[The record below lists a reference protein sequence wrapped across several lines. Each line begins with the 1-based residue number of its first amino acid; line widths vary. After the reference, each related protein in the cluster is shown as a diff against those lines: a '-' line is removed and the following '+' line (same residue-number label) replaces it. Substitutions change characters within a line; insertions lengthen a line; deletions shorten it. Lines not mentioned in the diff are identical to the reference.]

1 MRIRLAAA
9 VTAVAA
15 AALLLSGCAD
25 AGTPSASPSPSASSG
40 CLLNA
45 KPGKASDAVK
55 VEGSGK
61 DLTVTVPSGTDID
74 SGNVAQ
80 RTVISKSKSAEIAN
94 GDLVSIQYRV
104 VDPSNN
110 SVLGSSDTATDVA
123 QPWIFG
129 ADSSQ
134 PTILDIALE
143 CEPVGTAVVL
153 TVPGSLRGQGQPSL
167 VVYAQA
173 VKKLPTVATGTPVAP
188 VAGMPTV
195 KLAKNGAPTITIPK
209 TDKPT
214 ETKVEDLKQG
224 DGATVASTDS
234 VIVQYTGVNWDEG
247 KVFDSSWKRGAPTQF
262 SISGVVPGSRRRSWG
277 RRSALRCSRSSP
289 RPTATATRGADRSP
303 RTRRWCSSSTF
314 SEPFPPPQRSDLAG
328 AALSPVVPRCSV
340 RAARLG

>member
-25 AGTPSASPSPSASSG
+25 AGSPSASPSPSTSSG
-40 CLLNA
+40 CLLDA

-55 VEGSGK
+55 VEGTGK

-80 RTVISKSKSAEIAN
+80 RTVVSKSKSAQIAS
-94 GDLVSIQYRV
+94 GDLVSILYRV
-104 VDPSNN
+104 IDPSNN
-110 SVLGSSDTATDVA
+110 SVLGSSETATDIT
-123 QPWIFG
+123 QPWIFS

-143 CEPVGTAVVL
+143 CEPVGTAVVM
-153 TVPGSLRGQGQPSL
+153 TVPGSLRGQGQTSL

-195 KLAKNGAPTITIPK
+195 KLAKNGEPTITIPK
-209 TDKPT
+209 ADKPT

-234 VIVQYTGVNWDEG
+234 VIVQYTGVNWSDG
-247 KVFDSSWKRGAPTQF
+247 KVFDSSWKRGTPTQF
-262 SISGVVPGSRRRSWG
+262 SISGVVPGFQK
-277 RRSALRCSRSSP
+277 ALVGQKVGSQVVAVVTPADGYGDKASGSIP
-289 RPTATATRGADRSP
+289 ANSTLVFVIDILGAVP
-303 RTRRWCSSSTF
+303 A
-314 SEPFPPPQRSDLAG
+314 P
-328 AALSPVVPRCSV
+328 AAQ
-340 RAARLG
+340 